1 MTLAIEQCVG
11 RNKKKGKQKAILK
24 WNQNKFQLR
33 HGAQNT
39 NVTTSKK
46 LIQFEISLDFLGAC
60 RLKSFADLK
69 MLLITIKPM
78 QKGFNFGP
86 YIKYHFDEIR

>member
-46 LIQFEISLDFLGAC
+46 LIQFEISLDCLGAC
-60 RLKSFADLK
+60 RLKSFADK
-69 MLLITIKPM
+69 DA
-78 QKGFNFGP
+78 
-86 YIKYHFDEIR
+86 FDYYKANARL

>member
-1 MTLAIEQCVG
+1 MTLAIEQCVVC
-11 RNKKKGKQKAILK
+11 NKKKGKQKAILK

-46 LIQFEISLDFLGAC
+46 LIQFEISLDCLGAC
-60 RLKSFADLK
+60 RFKDAFDYYKANAWLQLWPH
-69 MLLITIKPM
+69 T
-78 QKGFNFGP
+78 
-86 YIKYHFDEIR
+86 KYHFDEIR